1 MAPICARNA
10 AARSCCCAAWRVA
23 ARANPGGNSPSTSAP
38 APIAAIICNHSRRV
52 LLVTLPLTVHLALE
66 VRCNMSRVHS
76 RARVRLRQDQP
87 LVFELDVRL
96 SENVRERDQR
106 YRHDAA
112 PLPRVWHSRCG
123 DALSFCR
130 RLWTRRFRDSG
141 PQHAATNREARSC
154 TTRSA
159 TKEPASHFSSGLRC
173 WLWLARNPRVPGTPL
188 SEPPAFPCRG
198 RTPSAV
204 RERSARA
211 ARRPAAIGRT
221 STSA

>member
-52 LLVTLPLTVHLALE
+52 LLVTLPLTVHLPLE

-106 YRHDAA
+106 DRHDAA
-112 PLPRVWHSRCG
+112 PLPRVWRSRCG
-123 DALSFCR
+123 DAPTWSVATAAAPHSWQWRGIMPIALVSLTNVFAEPHVELENK
-130 RLWTRRFRDSG
+130 RLI
-141 PQHAATNREARSC
+141 
-154 TTRSA
+154 
-159 TKEPASHFSSGLRC
+159 
-173 WLWLARNPRVPGTPL
+173 LAQTYPCPRVQPGHIAPHL
-188 SEPPAFPCRG
+188 E
-198 RTPSAV
+198 
-204 RERSARA
+204 
-211 ARRPAAIGRT
+211 
-221 STSA
+221 